1 MTEIIKFPNQKDSN
15 AEIEGYARLNM
26 EAGIFATLAAM
37 PEMMYEQL
45 RIEQAKKM
53 GCRPSALDKIV
64 NRIKKKFQH
73 LLQEDSWN
81 INMVGETIHIDGK
94 LHFMIGSVENH
105 YQKTFVAIKPDGNG
119 TVVFGYSKR
128 RSDK

>member
-1 MTEIIKFPNQKDSN
+1 
-15 AEIEGYARLNM
+15 
-26 EAGIFATLAAM
+26 
-37 PEMMYEQL
+37 
-45 RIEQAKKM
+45 
-53 GCRPSALDKIV
+53 
-64 NRIKKKFQH
+64 
-73 LLQEDSWN
+73 
-81 INMVGETIHIDGK
+81 MVGETIHIDGK